1 MGLLQK
7 NSSTPILS
15 LETLSQTGH
24 PLSIRDID
32 GQRSVESGSPNGT
45 TVSAP
50 DAPGTSSP
58 HPLETHMGP
67 SLVRVTSGLYPQ
79 PQPDLQKH
87 IGRASSERP
96 APPILAP
103 PADIGPGRGSG
114 QRRRPN
120 PNIPGNSSRYTPF
133 PLHRRYHSQQDF
145 QMDSEVDRVPET
157 PPLRPSTLNNI
168 APYNGFSDNSQSSS
182 MEQDAIETLLFMSSP
197 GTSGYH
203 SNSQNSQPHQDVRN
217 VDSSTSQGAQW
228 HGNFDDNQSRNRQPD
243 RLCNIETRSGDEIDL
258 ILDQMHSDS
267 DDDANYV
274 SNRSTRVDTNSR
286 ATDAEGHKFRYQ
298 T

>member
-1 MGLLQK
+1 
-7 NSSTPILS
+7 
-15 LETLSQTGH
+15 
-24 PLSIRDID
+24 
-32 GQRSVESGSPNGT
+32 
-45 TVSAP
+45 
-50 DAPGTSSP
+50 
-58 HPLETHMGP
+58 
-67 SLVRVTSGLYPQ
+67 
-79 PQPDLQKH
+79 
-87 IGRASSERP
+87 
-96 APPILAP
+96 
-103 PADIGPGRGSG
+103 
-114 QRRRPN
+114 
-120 PNIPGNSSRYTPF
+120 
-133 PLHRRYHSQQDF
+133 
-145 QMDSEVDRVPET
+145 
-157 PPLRPSTLNNI
+157 
-168 APYNGFSDNSQSSS
+168 